1 VESFVF
7 FRLFG
12 PVQAWVGDRE
22 VPLGGARAR
31 AVLALRVPKNSS
43 APLTWPFISQPDQLA
58 RVV

>member
-1 VESFVF
+1 MESFVF

-31 AVLALRVPKNSS
+31 AVLACLLLEPN
-43 APLTWPFISQPDQLA
+43 
-58 RVV
+58 RVVSIERW